1 LRRKRE
7 EMQKF
12 WAWTLKTRPSW
23 RESKVEA
30 AVAFTVLGATG
41 TGSKAAES
49 EITNQG
55 ES

>member
-23 RESKVEA
+23 RESKVGLE
-30 AVAFTVLGATG
+30 
-41 TGSKAAES
+41 GSRK
-49 EITNQG
+49 
-55 ES
+55 